1 MDDVLRILIG
11 SVEFAEQKED
21 AAEKDYSLSI
31 TLHIGGMLVSGDL
44 ISQYQYLREFMGG
57 SVLQKMES
65 LASEIASAGD
75 SASAEAQETN
85 TDPEYIH
92 MRNAKFFHPG
102 QTPVPGS
109 GVGVLWRG
117 RVASVDSFILGSL
130 NVTIG
135 RP

>member
-1 MDDVLRILIG
+1 MDGVLRILIG
-11 SVEFAEQKED
+11 SVEYAAQKED
-21 AAEKDYSLSI
+21 ADEKDYSLSL

-44 ISQYQYLREFMGG
+44 IGEYQYLQEFMGG
-57 SVLQKMES
+57 TVLRKMES
-65 LASEIASAGD
+65 LASENASAGD
-75 SASAEAQETN
+75 SAPAEGQETH

-109 GVGVLWRG
+109 GAGVLWRG